1 MPVTEAKQKCICH
14 VGRTRDRQGRTGKI
28 RAYICV
34 CSFEVCL
41 CTGTCSAHRKT
52 YTRETEEFG
61 RLGMECTS
69 LQPLCP
75 SKKVFQE
82 NVSQTRSSRMSSEC
96 MKKVFFFSPP
106 QDNTSTF
113 LGQRVTIP
121 SLVLCACLF
130 FFFFLKYNSAH
141 LLATTLGTRGIW
153 LLFLL

>member
-96 MKKVFFFSPP
+96 MKKVFFFFSSSR
-106 QDNTSTF
+106 QHQYI
-113 LGQRVTIP
+113 LGSESNNSFF
-121 SLVLCACLF
+121 SLVCLP
-130 FFFFLKYNSAH
+130 FFLNIIQLIS
-141 LLATTLGTRGIW
+141 
-153 LLFLL
+153 